1 MNTWTQSY
9 HADPFARHRYRRA
22 SQTLDN
28 PGHRVERI
36 IGTTA
41 ALVMGGLAAA
51 GSIGGAAIQAGA
63 AGSAAN
69 AQETAAQQIRQQ
81 AIQAAQT
88 AASTVAAATKTA
100 NTGIQG
106 GATQGN
112 AILQQTLAQQKAALQ
127 PYINAGA
134 LSLGEL
140 QQVLSPTGALAAPQN
155 QFSFTDKDYANSPEF
170 NFIQTQAN
178 QALSRSAAASGGALS
193 GGLVRASDQLNTG
206 LASTYL
212 DQAFNRALSTYN
224 TNRQNL
230 LTRIQGLTNVTGL
243 GFNATGAEN
252 QDLGVSGQLQNTNVQ
267 NAAGQI
273 AANTINSGTYAGN
286 TGLQAAQIG
295 EQAIA
300 GAANAQ
306 SAADLASGKAWGGA
320 VSGLGSTAAQ
330 LYGLTQLPQGWGNY
344 ASVSSGGLGTP
355 SGGATGLPT
364 TGAATDSVTSAIPT
378 APYI

>member
-1 MNTWTQSY
+1 M
-9 HADPFARHRYRRA
+9 
-22 SQTLDN
+22 
-28 PGHRVERI
+28 
-36 IGTTA
+36 GTTA

-51 GSIGGAAIQAGA
+51 GNIGGALIQS
-63 AGSAAN
+63 SAAHS
-69 AQETAAQQIRQQ
+69 AADKQSAAADQIRQQ
-81 AIQAAQT
+81 ALQQAQT
-88 AASTVAAATKTA
+88 SAAEVAAATKTA

-193 GGLVRASDQLNTG
+193 GGLVRESDQLNTG

-273 AANTINSGTYAGN
+273 AANTINSGTYGAN
-286 TGLQAAQIG
+286 TGIWATNVGAN
-295 EQAIA
+295 AIS

-306 SAADLASGKAWGGA
+306 SAADLASGKAIGGA

-344 ASVSSGGLGTP
+344 QANSGSSGIPGFDSTP
-355 SGGATGLPT
+355 ATTSNT
-364 TGAATDSVTSAIPT
+364 TNTVSTVPPI
-378 APYI
+378 YI